1 MINVI
6 KFLFVIMP
14 IVSGYIPHIG
24 DDYKRS
30 VYFTHNESL
39 VVFFVFLS
47 LGLGSLFKEINKN
60 FKVLAH

>member
-1 MINVI
+1 MFI
-6 KFLFVIMP
+6 KNILILLP
-14 IVSGYIPHIG
+14 LASGYIPHIG

-39 VVFFVFLS
+39 VIFFVFLS

-60 FKVLAH
+60 FKVLGLT